1 MVRRI
6 ASLSHYV
13 SHGTSLMLISTQ
25 RRHETNWCVLDPV
38 NSVLV
43 QRLRGAV
50 SATRQTDDS
59 ILRPRVHNS
68 VAPPAESRWIGHV
81 ADSKP
86 ASVHGPLC
94 ENTTTS
100 SATPDVNNLL
110 HNRAADTGNTHG
122 KFREVRTRDFLDMRA
137 ERQTDRH
144 ADRNTSH
151 AFRGR
156 SKDCRAT
163 SFRLSNQRR
172 RKHEHNKVRCE
183 HRRHDNGWRSSLPCL
198 MPLISCR
205 RLGVRIVVR
214 PHAER
219 VERRRVTSVHTST
232 CT

>member
-122 KFREVRTRDFLDMRA
+122 KFREVRTRDFFRHTGRKTDRQTRRSQYFARLQRA
-137 ERQTDRH
+137 E
-144 ADRNTSH
+144 
-151 AFRGR
+151 
-156 SKDCRAT
+156 
-163 SFRLSNQRR
+163 
-172 RKHEHNKVRCE
+172 
-183 HRRHDNGWRSSLPCL
+183 
-198 MPLISCR
+198 
-205 RLGVRIVVR
+205 
-214 PHAER
+214 
-219 VERRRVTSVHTST
+219 
-232 CT
+232 